1 MFRYIFLIF
10 LNVLVLTSA
19 GCGTLKQ
26 ATGEYVTDAVRQ
38 KIVADVDNLLDKRG
52 LSVSEIKSVTDQNSD
67 GQIDRNEILN
77 TVKGATRD
85 YVLLEARNY
94 VEGKMEQNRQN
105 AVSKGDLAG
114 TASSIWNWLLGLIA
128 AYLTKQIYSAKRDG
142 KRDERIALLEKTLG
156 KDLDGDGHIGAPPS
170 DSTETV
176 NV

>member
-1 MFRYIFLIF
+1 MSI
-10 LNVLVLTSA
+10 LVLTSS

-26 ATGEYVTDAVRQ
+26 ATGEYVTEAVRD
-38 KIVADVDNLLDKRG
+38 KIVADVDELLEKRG
-52 LSVSEIKSVTDQNSD
+52 LSVKEIKEVTDQNGD
-67 GQIDRNEILN
+67 GKVDRKEILD

-94 VEGKMEQNRQN
+94 VEEKMEQNRQN
-105 AVSKGDLAG
+105 AVSKGELAG

-156 KDLDGDGHIGAPPS
+156 KDLDGDGVIGAPKPKPEES
-170 DSTETV
+170 V
-176 NV
+176 NA